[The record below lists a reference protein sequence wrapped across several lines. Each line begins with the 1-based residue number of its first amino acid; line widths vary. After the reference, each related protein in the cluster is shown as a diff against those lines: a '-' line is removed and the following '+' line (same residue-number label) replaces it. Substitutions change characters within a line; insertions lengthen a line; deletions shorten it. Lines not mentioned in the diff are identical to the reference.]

1 VPYDKTIPVVGVAFG
16 YRHQRT
22 AISITERHH
31 VPTGEQFTRAYQS
44 GMPMHERLQ
53 LRERLHTEY
62 RVRHLERHGPDVICS
77 RVNRRLVEL
86 VKELDQDLAL
96 ILDVTGTGRPVWDLL
111 RGHAKVVFKVVKMVR
126 NGGIR
131 V

>member
-1 VPYDKTIPVVGVAFG
+1 MSYDRTPWVGVSFE
-16 YRHQRT
+16 RRWERT
-22 AISITERHH
+22 GIAVVERKH
-31 VPTGEQFTRAYQS
+31 VGTGEKFIRSQVVRGSKF
-44 GMPMHERLQ
+44 ERLTWV
-53 LRERLHTEY
+53 ERLETQYH
-62 RVRHLERHGPDVICS
+62 VRHLERHGPGVMYS
-77 RVNRRLVEL
+77 KVNRRLVEL